1 MSINHVLVTG
11 ATGFLGAHVVD
22 ELLARGLRVRAAVRN
37 LAKANVMRDA
47 RPQYASKLDF
57 VQVADFTANISF
69 EEAVKD
75 IDGIIHVASPLT
87 FGVED
92 NERDFLLP
100 AINGVTS
107 VQKAAAQAP
116 QIRRVVITSSF
127 ASVIDVDRKAPPHFT
142 YTAADW
148 NPLTYEEAADNN
160 TSEVVAY
167 RGSKKFAEL
176 AAWDFVQREKP
187 GFDIVTLCPPMIFG
201 PFVHPVARLEEL
213 NDSAAKL
220 WEVASGVDPMPLARV
235 PFWIDVRDLAQ
246 AHVESLLR
254 PEVGNKRF
262 TIASPE
268 RFSYQKA
275 AEIII
280 KEFDW
285 GRDRVHLPDT
295 EQTIDQSHDLDGE
308 TAARELGITYRS
320 FHDSVVDFVS
330 QAQRLE
336 ASQKG

>member
-1 MSINHVLVTG
+1 MPINYVLVTG

-22 ELLARGLRVRAAVRN
+22 ELLTRGLRVRAAVRN
-37 LAKANVMRDA
+37 LSKGNLMRDA
-47 RPQYASKLDF
+47 RPQYMSKLDL
-57 VQVADFTANISF
+57 VQVADFTANASF

-75 IDGIIHVASPLT
+75 VDGVIHVASPLT
-87 FGVED
+87 FGVQD
-92 NERDFLLP
+92 NEKDFLLP
-100 AINGVTS
+100 AIKGVTS
-107 VQKAAAQAP
+107 VLKAAAQAP
-116 QIRRVVITSSF
+116 QVQRVVITSSF
-127 ASVIDVDRKAPPHFT
+127 ASVIDVDRKAPPHFI

-160 TSEVVAY
+160 SSEVVAY

-176 AAWDFVQREKP
+176 AAWNFIQKEKP
-187 GFDIVTLCPPMIFG
+187 GFDMVTLCPPMIFG
-201 PFVHPVARLEEL
+201 PFVHPVAKLEEL

-262 TIASPE
+262 TVASPE

-275 AEIII
+275 AEIIV

-285 GRDRVHLPDT
+285 GHKRIHLPDT
-295 EQTIDQSHDLDGE
+295 KQEIDQSHDLDGE
-308 TAARELGITYRS
+308 TAARELGITYRP
-320 FHDSVVDFVS
+320 FHDSVVDFIT
-330 QAQRLE
+330 QAHTLE
-336 ASQKG
+336 APQS

>member
-37 LAKANVMRDA
+37 LAKANAMRDA
-47 RPQYASKLDF
+47 RPQYASKLEF

-107 VQKAAAQAP
+107 VLKAAAQAP

-148 NPLTYEEAADNN
+148 NPLTYEVAADNN

-176 AAWDFVQREKP
+176 AAWDFVHKEKP
-187 GFDIVTLCPPMIFG
+187 GFDIVTLCPPL
-201 PFVHPVARLEEL
+201 AEL

-285 GRDRVHLPDT
+285 GHDRVHLPDT